1 MEHNNL
7 SREGMLWCLCSL
19 LRVSVME
26 HLFALDVVLLGSV
39 ACVDLRA
46 LESCILEVIIRF
58 EDSRYGGLR

>member
-1 MEHNNL
+1 
-7 SREGMLWCLCSL
+7 
-19 LRVSVME
+19 ME